1 MFMMIL
7 CFSLRRDVSRVIITD
22 NTTYL
27 SSAQLST
34 TSRGAW
40 QDRCLLRRLRLLTTD
55 LTPAL
60 NASLTS
66 LRGLPVVT
74 RVSVVTGLTLCLGDL
89 KGFLSTVCTTIRLR
103 SIAHRR
109 TFKLELVTT

>member
-27 SSAQLST
+27 ASAQHST
-34 TSRGAW
+34 SSRGAW

-60 NASLTS
+60 TELTS

-74 RVSVVTGLTLCLGDL
+74 LVSVVTGLTLGLGDL

-109 TFKLELVTT
+109 TFKHELVTT